1 MILTTL
7 AALSA
12 APSQATSS
20 QTSASA
26 VVNTLM
32 PQPAQLSTHEGRLV
46 VTPSFT
52 AIADHFRDARLD
64 AAIERKLERI
74 KSQTATLMATSLAN
88 DPTSAALV
96 VSVDGPG
103 ETIQSVDEDETY
115 ALEVS
120 PSGAHLRAVTVVG
133 AMRGLETLQQLI
145 QSDATGNFVPAVSI
159 RSEEHTSE
167 L

>member
-26 VVNTLM
+26 FVNTLM

-74 KSQTATLMATSLAN
+74 KSQTATLMATSLAS
-88 DPTSAALV
+88 DPASATLV
-96 VSVDGPG
+96 VSVGAP
-103 ETIQSVDEDETY
+103 ERPFHRSTKTRPTRLRSLPP
-115 ALEVS
+115 ALTF
-120 PSGAHLRAVTVVG
+120 AL
-133 AMRGLETLQQLI
+133 
-145 QSDATGNFVPAVSI
+145 
-159 RSEEHTSE
+159 
-167 L
+167 

>member
-1 MILTTL
+1 MRATGRGRVIRLSFAILLATL

-12 APSQATSS
+12 ASSQVTSS
-20 QTSASA
+20 QESASA
-26 VVNTLM
+26 FVNTLM

-74 KSQTATLMATSLAN
+74 KNQTATLMATSIGS
-88 DPTSAALV
+88 DPASATLV

-103 ETIQSVDEDETY
+103 
-115 ALEVS
+115 
-120 PSGAHLRAVTVVG
+120 
-133 AMRGLETLQQLI
+133 
-145 QSDATGNFVPAVSI
+145 
-159 RSEEHTSE
+159 
-167 L
+167 